1 MGAQSGQGAHLR
13 TALLRLD
20 ERAVLHDV
28 LVRVLDEHVKRYDC
42 TRSNPVIAHPY
53 SFTKHPSPC
62 RAYLVAPGLDEAF
75 VLRRRNDPANH
86 TGTKTVGVPLGP
98 VGFEYP

>member
-1 MGAQSGQGAHLR
+1 MGAQSGAPIYALHSFALTSERYFMMYLYGCSMNMSNATTAKQPPSSR
-13 TALLRLD
+13 T
-20 ERAVLHDV
+20 
-28 LVRVLDEHVKRYDC
+28 
-42 TRSNPVIAHPY
+42 HPY

-98 VGFEYP
+98 VELLAL